1 MIHIT
6 TLNFKKNI
14 FINFIITKSKIIL
27 HKKKYI
33 KREQLKTERTD
44 KREQLKIVVI
54 DFRDRFGMN

>member
-14 FINFIITKSKIIL
+14 FINFIITKSKIIF